1 MAQVQRSSLAD
12 QAADVLLARIRAGE
26 WQLGAKLPG
35 ETTLTVQ
42 LGVGRSTA
50 REAIRQL
57 AGLGVLSS
65 RQGAGVF
72 VTALDARDDW
82 DLVLRR
88 SDILAVI
95 EARTAIEAESA
106 ELAATRRTPAN
117 LRAIRRALEGRG
129 VHRDDI
135 AAHVDA
141 DTAFHRAVV
150 AAAGNPILLEL
161 FDGFTPRIRPA
172 MIEMLRLRGA
182 FGSDDFSGSQDHG
195 HHIDL
200 AQAITDR
207 DAPRAAALS
216 RAHLR
221 SLGEAIT
228 APRAPS
234 SSGAKA

>member
-12 QAADVLLARIRAGE
+12 QAADLLLDRIRAGE
-26 WQLGAKLPG
+26 WELGAKLPG
-35 ETTLTVQ
+35 ETTLAAQ

-65 RQGAGVF
+65 RQGSGVF

-106 ELAATRRTPAN
+106 ELAAKRRTPAD

-150 AAAGNPILLEL
+150 QAAGNPILLEL

-172 MIEMLRLRGA
+172 MIEMLRLRGT
-182 FGSDDFSGSQDHG
+182 FGSNDFSGSRDHG
-195 HHIDL
+195 HHVEL
-200 AQAITDR
+200 AQAIADR
-207 DAPRAAALS
+207 DASGAAALS

-221 SLGEAIT
+221 SLGEAIAAPHT
-228 APRAPS
+228 AHGAE
-234 SSGAKA
+234 AKA